1 MDTKLSKTMKKQRF
15 NLILDFVSRG
25 VIAALFLVIAWR
37 FLDASNAQ
45 DDPTAKI
52 WLFAFFILT
61 ATVGVL
67 LSAYACFPV
76 GRVISLNM
84 TLRKLEK
91 SSTQLE
97 KGEDND

>member
-1 MDTKLSKTMKKQRF
+1 MDTQLYQALKKERF
-15 NLILDFVSRG
+15 NLILDFSGRG
-25 VIAALFLVIAWR
+25 VLAALFLTLAYR
-37 FLDASNAQ
+37 CLDASNSQ
-45 DDPTAKI
+45 EEPTAKI